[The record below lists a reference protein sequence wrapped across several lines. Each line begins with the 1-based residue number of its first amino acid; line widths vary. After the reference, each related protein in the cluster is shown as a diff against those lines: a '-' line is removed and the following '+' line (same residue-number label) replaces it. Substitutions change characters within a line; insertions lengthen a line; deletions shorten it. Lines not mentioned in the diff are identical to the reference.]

1 MSSILVI
8 DDHDTIA
15 SGLALMVQ
23 RMGHDGVAAN
33 SGREGLEQLRR
44 RAFDLV
50 ISDYR
55 MDEMDGLEVL
65 KAVKAEWA
73 DTDVVINTAHGTIEI
88 AVQAMKLGAVDFITK
103 DLPRE
108 AIRLKI
114 ERVLE
119 NRRERRERQ
128 RLDEENQYLREEIG
142 ERYNFGEIV
151 GGSEQM
157 TGIMAAVKKVAGTDS
172 SVLIYGESGTG
183 KDLVARAVHY
193 HSMRA
198 AGAFVKVNCG
208 ALPGELVESELFGHE
223 KGAFTSA
230 IRQKKGKFEL
240 AEGGTIFLDEIGDVP
255 LQTQVKLLRVLQEK
269 QFDRVGGEQTLD
281 ADVRVVAATNRPLKE
296 MVQDGKFR
304 EDLFYR
310 LEVIPMQIP
319 PLRERK
325 GDIPELVELFL
336 KKKSEEMNRA
346 PKRLTDEA
354 AGALQRYRW
363 PGNVR
368 ELENVIERTIVLSDG
383 DEIGLHDLPL
393 AFEGEG
399 SEIEKGADGG
409 VVDGEIP
416 MNQMLDNLERDL
428 IGQAMEQANRVKT
441 RAAEILGIKTSAL
454 YYKLDKYG
462 IE

>member
-1 MSSILVI
+1 
-8 DDHDTIA
+8 
-15 SGLALMVQ
+15 
-23 RMGHDGVAAN
+23 
-33 SGREGLEQLRR
+33 
-44 RAFDLV
+44 
-50 ISDYR
+50 
-55 MDEMDGLEVL
+55 
-65 KAVKAEWA
+65 
-73 DTDVVINTAHGTIEI
+73 
-88 AVQAMKLGAVDFITK
+88 
-103 DLPRE
+103 
-108 AIRLKI
+108 
-114 ERVLE
+114 
-119 NRRERRERQ
+119 
-128 RLDEENQYLREEIG
+128 
-142 ERYNFGEIV
+142 
-151 GGSEQM
+151 
-157 TGIMAAVKKVAGTDS
+157 
-172 SVLIYGESGTG
+172 
-183 KDLVARAVHY
+183 
-193 HSMRA
+193 
-198 AGAFVKVNCG
+198 
-208 ALPGELVESELFGHE
+208 
-223 KGAFTSA
+223 
-230 IRQKKGKFEL
+230 
-240 AEGGTIFLDEIGDVP
+240 
-255 LQTQVKLLRVLQEK
+255 
-269 QFDRVGGEQTLD
+269 
-281 ADVRVVAATNRPLKE
+281 
-296 MVQDGKFR
+296 
-304 EDLFYR
+304 
-310 LEVIPMQIP
+310 MQIP

-399 SEIEKGADGG
+399 SEIEQGADGG